1 MIYVTHNEICEIY
14 EIYNWERDLMEK
26 DLGYRRVQRTGRGSY
41 ITSLPKDWVQEI
53 GIDRGSEIAF
63 KVRDDSSLILVP
75 RKLMEGRKE
84 SEKPK
89 PKEYWIY
96 VDQKSDPQSVFRR
109 IISLY
114 VVSADLIH
122 IRFKESETN
131 PKFKRAINTLVKNE
145 LLGSEIIDETTNEV
159 TIQILINHPAFPVEQ
174 AIRRMAALALS
185 ANTDAISAIKNMDQG
200 LIQSVIDVHAD
211 VNRLNLYAIRQLKFG
226 LEQNLFRD
234 MGFRTPKEFLG
245 YRIVANDLK
254 SIADNALKIADNIMT
269 LKKLIED
276 KMLFLKESYDEELYS
291 QIINFNSSAHQ
302 MFDES
307 LKAMFK
313 RDYEHADE
321 IISQLGPLISLEK
334 DLITLMSSKKLDP
347 NVSSISRL
355 ILDSSR
361 RILDYTRN
369 IAEVTLNRTIEE
381 TSSMRTTK

>member
-1 MIYVTHNEICEIY
+1 
-14 EIYNWERDLMEK
+14 MEK

-63 KVRDDSSLILVP
+63 KVQSDSSLILVP

-96 VDQKSDPQSVFRR
+96 ADQKGDPQSVCRR

-122 IRFKESETN
+122 IRFKESEIN
-131 PKFKRAINTLVKNE
+131 PKFKRPINNLVKNE

-159 TIQILINHPAFPVEQ
+159 TIQILIDHPAFPVEQ

-185 ANTDAISAIKNMDQG
+185 ANGDAISAVKNMDQG
-200 LIQSVIDVHAD
+200 LIKSVIDVHAD

-226 LEQNLFRD
+226 LERNLFRD

-269 LKKLIED
+269 LKKLVED

-291 QIINFNSSAHQ
+291 QIINFNSLAHQ

-321 IISQLGPLISLEK
+321 IISQLRPLISLEK

-381 TSSMRTTK
+381 TSSMQNIK

>member
-1 MIYVTHNEICEIY
+1 
-14 EIYNWERDLMEK
+14 MEK

-63 KVRDDSSLILVP
+63 KVQDDSSLILVP
-75 RKLMEGRKE
+75 RKIMEGRKE
-84 SEKPK
+84 AEKPK
-89 PKEYWIY
+89 PREYWIY
-96 VDQKSDPQSVFRR
+96 ADQKGVPQSICRR

-122 IRFKESETN
+122 IRLKESEID
-131 PKFKRAINTLVKNE
+131 PRFRKAISDLVKNE
-145 LLGSEIIDETTNEV
+145 LLGSEIIDATANEI

-174 AIRRMAALALS
+174 AIRRMATLALS
-185 ANTDAISAIKNMDQG
+185 ANRDAILALKNMDQG

-211 VNRLNLYAIRQLKFG
+211 VNRLNLYVIRQLKFG
-226 LEQNLFRD
+226 LERNLFRD
-234 MGFRTPKEFLG
+234 MGFKTPKEFLG
-245 YRIVANDLK
+245 YRIVTNDLK
-254 SIADNALKIADNIMT
+254 NIADDAINIADNIRT
-269 LKKLIED
+269 LEKLIED
-276 KMLFLKESYDEELYS
+276 KMIFLKESYDEELYS
-291 QIINFNSSAHQ
+291 QIINFNSMTHQ
-302 MFDES
+302 LFDES

-321 IISQLGPLISLEK
+321 IISQLKPLTSLEK

-381 TSSMRTTK
+381 TSSSRNIK